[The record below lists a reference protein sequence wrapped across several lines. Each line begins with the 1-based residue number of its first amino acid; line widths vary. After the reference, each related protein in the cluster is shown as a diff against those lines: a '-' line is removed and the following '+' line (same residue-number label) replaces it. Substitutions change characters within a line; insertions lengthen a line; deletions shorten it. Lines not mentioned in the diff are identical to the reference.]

1 MAAQRVEP
9 EMVEMAEASYRR
21 VNTDDGF
28 FTSFYGRLLASDPVI
43 KQMFAK
49 TDFERQNK
57 LLQHALGLLI
67 AYGKPGNGRILDRIA
82 QRHQR
87 HDINV
92 LPSLYPHFVESLV
105 ATLRDQDPEF
115 SPAVEQA
122 WRAAIAPGIA
132 FLTSVYDAP
141 IS

>member
-1 MAAQRVEP
+1 MPAPRVAP
-9 EMVEMAEASYRR
+9 ETVEIAEASYRR
-21 VNTDDGF
+21 VKDDDGF
-28 FTSFYGRLLASDPVI
+28 FKSFYERLLASDPVI
-43 KQMFAK
+43 TRMFAK
-49 TDFERQNK
+49 TDFDRQHK

-82 QRHQR
+82 QRHQK

-92 LPSLYPHFVESLV
+92 VPSLYPFFVESLV
-105 ATLRDQDPEF
+105 ATVRDTDPQF

-122 WRAAIAPGIA
+122 WRAAIAPGIN

-141 IS
+141 IG